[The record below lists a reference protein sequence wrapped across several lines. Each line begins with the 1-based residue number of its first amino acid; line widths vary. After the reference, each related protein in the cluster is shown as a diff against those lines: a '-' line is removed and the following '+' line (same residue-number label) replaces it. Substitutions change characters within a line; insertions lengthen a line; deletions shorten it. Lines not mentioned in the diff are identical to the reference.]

1 MSHYTQMGAY
11 PDQSARARKQA
22 RAARRLILAQ
32 KYEKRQ
38 RRIEAAK
45 TVATVIVGAFFL
57 YAFMWLAAAY

>member
-1 MSHYTQMGAY
+1 MSYYTEMGAY

-22 RAARRLILAQ
+22 RAARKMILEQ
-32 KYEKRQ
+32 KYERRQ

-45 TVATVIVGAFFL
+45 TVVTVIVGAFFL